1 MHCCDNSQRLTRLYA
16 FTFFLLL
23 SPGSASAQMWINE
36 IYLDPPSSLDSTHEY
51 IELRGMPGASL
62 ADHYLIIL
70 ENEISATA
78 NPGQIEAVFDL
89 GSLNDPFLGANG
101 FLTLR
106 QAGSPFNNL
115 NPLSNNQI
123 NTATGATWGSGTQSS
138 VGFTDENN
146 DGIIENSG
154 GTFMLIKNNGGTATA
169 PTITTPNL
177 IDLDANNDKV
187 LDDNIY
193 MQNWTI
199 LDSIGF
205 NGEAS
210 DINGYLYAPINF
222 SPGTPVGGG
231 NVGPGA
237 TFVDVGFEIEYIAR
251 WGNSTGNAASDWHVS
266 NLTNEP
272 GTSGA
277 GYDGPDDF
285 RQSATPHGIN
295 TVNQFVESNQG
306 VPYGTILTNTL
317 GSENYFIAD
326 GDFNAVYNG
335 EEYVFDG
342 VVSGRDFLHWQ
353 RNAGY
358 GLNTFG
364 VPRFATR
371 RHGDA
376 NGDRVVDSADLA
388 IWQAA
393 YGASALS
400 GFTSVPEP
408 SSLALLMFSGLFCV
422 YRTRG

>member
-1 MHCCDNSQRLTRLYA
+1 MHCCDLFRRLSQLFAITII
-16 FTFFLLL
+16 LLL
-23 SPGSASAQMWINE
+23 SAASVSAQMWINE
-36 IYLDPPSSLDSTHEY
+36 IYLDPPSSFDSTHEY
-51 IELRGMPGASL
+51 IELRGTPGASL
-62 ADHYLIIL
+62 ADHYLVIL
-70 ENEISATA
+70 ENEVSATA
-78 NPGQIEAVFDL
+78 NPGQIEAFFDL
-89 GSLNDPFLGANG
+89 GSLSDPFFGSNG

-123 NTATGATWGSGTQSS
+123 NTATGATWGSGAQSS
-138 VGFTDENN
+138 VGFSDENN

-154 GTFMLIKNNGGTATA
+154 GTFLLIKNNGGTASKPA
-169 PTITTPNL
+169 ITTPNL
-177 IDLDANNDKV
+177 IDLDANDDKI

-193 MQNWTI
+193 TQNWTI

-205 NGEAS
+205 NGESS
-210 DINGYLYAPINF
+210 DINGYLYAPVNF
-222 SPGTPVGGG
+222 SPGTPTAGG
-231 NVGPGA
+231 NVAPGA
-237 TFVDVGFEIEYIAR
+237 TFVDVGFEIEYLAR
-251 WGNSTGNAASDWHVS
+251 WGNSTGNEAGDWHVS

-306 VPYGTILTNTL
+306 VPYATIMTDTL
-317 GSENYFIAD
+317 GSENLFIAD

-342 VVSGRDFLHWQ
+342 KVNGRDFLHWQ
-353 RNAGY
+353 RNAGF

-364 VPRFATR
+364 FPRFANR

-376 NGDRVVDSADLA
+376 NGDRVVNSADLA

-393 YGASALS
+393 YGAGALS
-400 GFTSVPEP
+400 GFAAVPEP
-408 SSLALLMFSGLFCV
+408 STLALLLVGGLFCV
-422 YRTRG
+422 RRARG